1 LYRVGQTTRQKARY
15 LLYFWAL
22 EMKRDFSKLSGQYF
36 DVLVVG
42 GGIFGAGV
50 ARDAALRGLRV
61 ALVEKSDFA
70 SGTSSRSSKLIH
82 GGFRYLQQRDFR
94 LVFESCRERRILQR
108 IAPHLVR
115 PLPFLFPVYQGDAI
129 SLTKLRLG
137 MTLYDAMARYR
148 NVARHRTFSAGRTRK
163 DEPTLSGQGLRGA
176 VKFYDCQED
185 DARFCIDH
193 ILHAT
198 ELGAVCLNYCTLDG
212 FITREDR
219 IVAARVRDEVGACT
233 FEIAARVFVNAA
245 GPWVERI
252 SALTPY
258 DAGAAR
264 ISPTKGV
271 HLVVPRLTQQH
282 AIVFQARRDGRI
294 LFVIPWGEYSLI
306 GTTDTDYDG
315 DPGQVH
321 ADRADVE
328 YLLAEVRTLFP
339 EAPLSES
346 DVVTTIA
353 GVRSLLA
360 SNVAWP
366 SARSR
371 EHRVVWQGR
380 NLLTIVGGKYTTYRV
395 IARQTVDATY
405 RLRNAVVKPCRTAE
419 VPLPNHRPPPSGE
432 TLSDAPEVHASDIAH
447 ACQHEMVVTL
457 GDVMR
462 RRTSLAL
469 SRSGGPETALL
480 VARVMAPLMNW
491 SAEEERAQFNRYV
504 EEWKQSLP

>member
-1 LYRVGQTTRQKARY
+1 
-15 LLYFWAL
+15 
-22 EMKRDFSKLSGQYF
+22 MKRDFSTLSGQYF
-36 DVLVVG
+36 DMLVVG

-82 GGFRYLQQRDFR
+82 GGFRYLQHRDFR
-94 LVFESCRERRILQR
+94 LVFEACRERRILQR

-115 PLPFLFPVYQGDAI
+115 PLPFLFPVYRGDAI

-137 MTLYDAMARYR
+137 MTLYDGLALYR
-148 NVARHRTFSAGRTRK
+148 NIARHRTFSAERARK
-163 DEPTLSGQGLRGA
+163 DEPSLARQGLRGA
-176 VKFYDCQED
+176 VMFYDCQED

-193 ILHAT
+193 ILHAA

-212 FITREDR
+212 FVTREDR

-233 FEIAARVFVNAA
+233 FEIGARVFVNAA
-245 GPWVERI
+245 GPWVEQVC
-252 SALTPY
+252 ALTPY
-258 DAGAAR
+258 DAGAVR
-264 ISPTKGV
+264 LNPTKGV
-271 HLVVPRLTQQH
+271 HLLVPRLTQQH

-294 LFVIPWGEYSLI
+294 LFVIPWGDYSLV

-315 DPGQVH
+315 DPGE
-321 ADRADVE
+321 ARAERADVE

-339 EAPLSES
+339 ESPLSES
-346 DVVTTIA
+346 DVVTTVA

-360 SNVAWP
+360 SNVVPP

-371 EHRVVWQGR
+371 EHRVVRQGR
-380 NLLTIVGGKYTTYRV
+380 NLLSIVGGKYTTYRV
-395 IARQTVDATY
+395 IAQQTVDAAY
-405 RLRNAVVKPCRTAE
+405 RVLNATPQPCRTAE
-419 VPLPNHRPPPSGE
+419 VPLPNRRPAPAGE
-432 TLSDAPEVHASDIAH
+432 KISDAPEVHASDIIR
-447 ACQHEMVVTL
+447 ACEHEMAVTV

-480 VARVMAPLMNW
+480 VARQMAPLMNW
-491 SAEEERAQFNRYV
+491 SAEEERVQFNHYV